1 MTTVKSRFY
10 KFQSNILKNVKLL
23 HLIRLQSIQI
33 TSERNSKFSP
43 SFHFQEMLRRLLP
56 NLRNFNVPLGNSH
69 VIMHWHYFLPMP
81 SLLSHLTLMPFFFS
95 ARTRFSFGWN
105 FLFNEITFPMKE
117 KREERVVAKVTEINR
132 QKYPL

>member
-1 MTTVKSRFY
+1 MTFVKSRFY

-23 HLIRLQSIQI
+23 HLSRLQSIQI

-69 VIMHWHYFLPMP
+69 VIMH
-81 SLLSHLTLMPFFFS
+81 
-95 ARTRFSFGWN
+95 
-105 FLFNEITFPMKE
+105 
-117 KREERVVAKVTEINR
+117 
-132 QKYPL
+132 